1 MVICRSGC
9 KEKTTE
15 ASCNAVPNKLCKYI
29 KSNKTR
35 KNKNGEDVPYKSY
48 CTMNRAAY
56 MLDQT
61 HCKHIRKRRT
71 PGERVRTSAVRFA
84 PVELSA
90 SQVPSVVSSV
100 ASVSPAPGSASP
112 APGSA
117 SNDEYMFPPPQARTP
132 TPSPPA
138 AVQPPKKKRKTQAE
152 RLAEEA
158 AIYQGYKKGGRKT
171 RGRKHS
177 HRLTKR
183 K

>member
-9 KEKTTE
+9 KQKTTE

-117 SNDEYMFPPPQARTP
+117 SP

-158 AIYQGYKKGGRKT
+158 AIYQGYKKGGRHTT
-171 RGRKHS
+171 RNRKKSGRF
-177 HRLTKR
+177 TKR